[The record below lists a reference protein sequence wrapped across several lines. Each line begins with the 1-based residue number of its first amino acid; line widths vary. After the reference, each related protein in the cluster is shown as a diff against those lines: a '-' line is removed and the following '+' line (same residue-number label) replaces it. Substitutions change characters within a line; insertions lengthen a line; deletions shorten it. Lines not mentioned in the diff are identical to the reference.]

1 MASKNN
7 DRPHLRDWMR
17 NFSKSAV
24 TSTKKIL
31 GESMPNL
38 KTTKDSVNSI
48 AANTRTFITRTKTG
62 MNMQSRS
69 LASTTL
75 GRNATEIIRDALN
88 DMKTGNF
95 SLEKSAEFSLDFD
108 DDSYYEIGDGLDLS
122 NPEDFAAN
130 EERKNAA
137 KIGKAIS
144 RTSAASIEGM
154 RAMTHTISQV
164 TIKSQEASTAKL
176 LNANLFGFNQIN
188 TQMNEINT
196 HLYNVNQNLAAMIRF
211 QNENVSATNQA
222 ALEYYQSSS
231 EMLSKMGE
239 NIAELVDYKNRLSKT
254 DNTKDRDY
262 FSDSE
267 FDLRS
272 GFDLREYGKLVKKNF
287 KNNPMVQMVSMFG
300 SMASMGGGI
309 KEMFRPT
316 EMLMEAIIKK
326 TILPKKTRKS
336 LGRLDTMANN
346 VIQNLLYR
354 LGDMGEDYSQGMFAN
369 LIGNIFGVKRAKVGS
384 VNLGDFK
391 KDAMSWNGKSQQA
404 LVEVIPSYLS
414 NIEAAVD
421 ALNQKLGVPGRS
433 YNRRY
438 YDMDNGIFKSE
449 KTLKKEMEDNYKNAI
464 EYTMNEI
471 SSKIEK
477 AISKSSGSDAEKEL
491 TRKEINDLINLRI
504 KGDMT
509 NNRQYS
515 SQMKRLLSQGADMST
530 REIGSVMM
538 DLENAIMN
546 SVKEINEFNKKIE
559 SELSGSV
566 YRNVLNN
573 GQKIS
578 SFQKEANIFSNREWL
593 NGIDLSSLNS
603 DEAENLRRQQE
614 NSNRM
619 NNAKKGFF
627 ERIKRMFGAGSGNRY
642 DTFMSNNIDRMN
654 DALFES
660 YLYMS
665 EAMDNPSD
673 IPRDIRNGV
682 RTRYQRWRTS
692 RATNQSTPNPAGQ
705 SSSNTQQTA
714 SQQSSLRRL
723 TDRATTNRDGLNVNS
738 ASVRLSRR
746 LQHTIQGTLDQTMN
760 ASSRQID
767 HDMSNSSAIVET
779 TLDSVNDMDP
789 LTANVL
795 TMKGFVSDIHNK
807 FLKPMSSKIF
817 GKDGLIQNLYKNPM
831 IEKGINFL
839 KDKLFNEK
847 DGLLAPAVSYFKD
860 GINYIK
866 YEITGKEYTD
876 RNGRKYP
883 KKKENTVLSHL
894 RNAYD
899 FVFSNT
905 MKYIFGDDYKNNKVF
920 NDIFKRFD
928 WKAKKEE
935 KDKREEAQEKNK
947 RLQSARKRYLT
958 DSTKTN
964 VTAKDGRKVTS
975 AKFNNKIK
983 PNSNV
988 NDENVDGSNAIVSQ
1002 SSIKQNIQQTVTAT
1016 TDRISTAGKKFSQAV
1031 FGNDGENNERDF
1043 LTEIHQE
1050 NKKAMGKLKHKFPK
1064 MLAGA
1069 AIGAGTVAL
1078 SGGSMGLLGGLF
1090 LPSSLIGGATL
1101 GIATTLLS
1109 ENEKF
1114 KKFIFGEEDE
1124 NGVKKNGLIS
1134 DKMQKAFK
1142 KSLPLIVGGAT
1153 LGALKNV
1160 FLGSSMG
1167 NSAGGVLLS
1176 SFLPGGVVGGAI
1188 LGTGLTLMKNNETIN
1203 HILFGKNPDDEKG
1216 KTGTLTKGLNKIS
1229 SFLGG
1234 SKKFIMGGLKGL
1246 GAGVLTGA
1254 AVSHM
1259 GLLGSAVTMGG
1270 PIGMALAGMS
1280 VGIAS
1285 QTRRFQELLFGTE
1298 EFDENGNP
1306 TGKRNKDGILTQAR
1320 NLLVLNVFEPIKNK
1334 LEDNAVDFAYW
1345 AKDNLLYPFETAFGP
1360 ILDSITQIK
1369 DDVSDFLKDKF
1380 EALST
1385 SIGEA
1390 IKGTM
1395 KKVFSPFTSLL
1406 GKIGGFAL
1414 KAVTKSAQLALMPV
1428 SIPLRTISMLTAF
1441 ARGKEYASFTGSFI
1455 KNAVPGLKDKW
1466 DNETTD
1472 YGAGPM
1478 GMFRKIK
1485 SRVSDIGTAYTEGRE
1500 AYNQTMAANGYNHFN
1515 WRGVPS
1521 ERSKDKKELAEIRK
1535 QRRQR
1540 AKIDRLAK
1548 KYAKEDRYKQN
1559 ANWTESKFKRRQK
1572 ELSKKAGVNIDG
1584 LQTIEDIQDLMY
1596 NRSAWNQK
1604 YDPATIAKNE
1614 AKINARDDKF
1624 QAETRDYQNQVK
1636 SDFAKIIQLMTEE
1649 AEERAAK
1656 KRQQTADKRY
1666 RKQLG
1671 KMKKNMKKAGID
1683 PKELERNGVNFADY
1697 VGYMDIPQSMWEEYM
1712 ESPEYEKGDL
1722 DGWINKNINRIYE
1735 YDEDKVQKYK
1745 KFRRNKNH
1753 RNLKAKFRRNSSSTN
1768 NTTESNNEAQINN
1781 EPNSDTIVAEQLS
1794 LTNSLLSGGA
1804 YDDDKFW
1811 RNITP
1816 GKKRVVKSVISKRQL
1831 DEAHISES
1839 EQADNQKKS
1848 AKVMANSLLSSIMQ
1862 KKRAEKAKEKEEE
1875 ETKKARSLGNK
1886 SSQSN
1891 ENENNEAKIED
1902 LNDGNDS
1909 EAEKEKKGLISTLL
1923 GGTNNLLSGVFNW
1936 LGNGKTWQKFGVGLA
1951 IATLFS
1957 DQIKESKIIPK
1968 IGDFIADNFDTAANF
1983 LADNI
1988 PKLLNGFTTFITD
2001 YGPQIISTTAD
2012 TISTLMP
2019 DLLTA
2024 TFTIAKSVITSVG
2037 GEILEKLGIKTD
2049 EKVIDNVEE
2058 AQALLNEGINLQ
2070 DNGDGTYSQLGE
2082 RTIIDEEGNVS
2093 TVSNSNIIETA
2104 VKHPKRAYQLGKGMF
2119 KAASYIPN
2127 KVVKTGAKAVSKAVN
2142 LTETGIKKVAKTVSK
2157 KTATTVA
2164 EKGTKEAIVSVGNK
2178 KIAKATLKVTAKN
2191 TVQSGAKNQAQ
2202 KWFSKILVKMQD
2214 LTKNSKILKLV
2225 DGSVIGSAI
2234 KKLTPIISK
2243 AVAKL
2248 SDTSLAKKIIPKIT
2262 AGVAEAGGKGGSKF
2276 IPLVGQALVIYDATS
2291 GFFEAANLFD
2301 VSSDEVD
2308 FGMRTISSVM
2318 KTILGL
2324 GIGPLFDLALEILS
2338 EILGEDYKKNFA
2350 TWLYC
2355 AFMNFIGDT
2364 EAVDRL
2370 NANQDLFEQETAN
2383 YNLANGTNLSTKA
2396 YSDLKNAPW
2405 WKKIFGNREDFSK
2418 YEVGNFDA
2426 SKYTTNSSVSTTT
2439 NTTTATGYGS
2449 SKVTTKSSS
2458 HKTSAVG
2465 YGSSQKDPRWAN
2477 YPIGTFSDGSVSTM
2491 ATGGCGPTALS
2502 MVANNLSGKNTNP
2515 LAVAK
2520 FAKSNGY
2527 ISEGGAN
2534 EQLFTDGASKLG
2546 LHSSKVS
2553 SGSLIHALKSGDTMI
2568 VAGKSNSGDSPYTS
2582 AGHILAVKGA
2592 SNGNALVSDP
2602 ETGNTTEMSTSKLKS
2617 GMTHGWTYK
2626 KTSVGYG
2633 SAAPA
2638 ATPAPLQAPT
2648 TQKKTTSNS
2657 NLKPT
2662 AGPSPTAIEDK
2673 EKRLAN
2679 SIWTYQSV
2687 DDILSFRKKTGTQ
2700 GKDLGPKTVSAVDK
2714 ISQIF
2719 DTVRNIGKTKSKA
2732 EKNKSSN
2739 LSSLYTEGEMM
2750 TDTET
2755 TIGSYIIPAGTIN
2768 WENPSFYVGKF
2779 YSDIKRLKKEYPAL
2793 MKYSMFNVVYGN
2805 LDNFKAAGG
2814 SNKITQ
2820 ENIESL
2826 FGQYST
2832 RTQLYDGINGLS
2844 NESAKYIKYK
2854 NGAVFYQQT
2863 NDSWSGIPWRSSN
2876 VGKKGDDLTSIAMIL
2891 STYSNN
2897 ALTPNYI
2904 YENWLTNQP
2913 TWYDEEKGLTKQ
2925 AFANGG
2931 LNGMLETRTSGSSER
2946 LKISSNKNPSSIE
2959 NALKNRKLVYMKGY
2973 QYTDSIFGGTGEKTA
2988 VDPDKSPTHTVV
3000 GTFVNN
3006 DVIAVNDPS
3015 TGVNSFSLFPV
3026 SRLSDTVGKDTSV
3039 IKEAYIVSNP
3049 DGTGVSANIDV
3060 NSMKLPE
3067 SKYNDPSK
3075 ADTWLGKT
3083 TAVVGNVISV
3093 IENLIESVVTGNAY
3107 ESIFT
3112 EKFDDSVSTGYDN
3125 GEQTPEALITTDTES
3140 ETQTGT
3146 VVKRNSNDSTSSS
3159 SSGTGSHGGGS
3170 FGSSNDST
3178 TLKPTPGPSPT
3189 ANEDKKENSVSAVKK
3204 ISDIFNVVKKT
3215 AKNSKSTKSKSNKN
3229 SSSNK
3234 KKTTTTSNK
3243 PAPLQ
3248 APKKPNTTSAVKKI
3262 SSIFDIVKSTAKS
3275 KKKVGNGI
3283 GYGYVNPFLKYLFGI
3298 DGSSDSSA
3306 TIDDGV
3312 IPSGTETVTAGDWIG
3327 KYVEQNESGTHGSS
3341 MVSSGAGDA
3350 GGVSFGTYQFPS
3362 YGKAKAESSSE
3373 LYKFWTKY
3381 YGNSH
3386 PDVVPGNNT
3395 AFIDAW
3401 KSEARSN
3408 PDQFHSNEHSYVGS
3422 KYYVPQKNQLR
3433 GILDPDSHSRSA
3445 QEMVWSSSV
3454 QYGPNTSVIKKAL
3467 NSDNSQTMGVKA
3479 LVNKVQDYKVN
3490 SVGSYFSNSSAA
3502 VQAGVTNR
3510 HNVTER
3516 NILLGIADKAPLSG
3530 IGGGSSNITVGY
3542 GNPSKTLEAIT
3553 SGYSSVATAMSAAA
3567 LNGKKYK
3574 AGDYKE
3580 YMQSTSTDDSSS
3592 TTVSTTSTSNSTSSG
3607 SDVTV
3612 ELPAA
3617 FNLAS
3622 GSKRD
3627 FVSKI
3632 LGGTMKHSIAYNLLP
3647 SITLAQA
3654 ALESGWGKSG
3664 LSVKGKNLF
3673 GIKAGSSWSG
3683 DVINMP
3689 TTEYYNGKKTT
3700 VNAPFR
3706 KYNSYADSILDHA
3719 KLLMN
3724 SRYAKVKSATNYKVA
3739 TQALKDAGYA
3749 TDPSYPSLL
3758 NGIIESNDFAYF
3770 DRSEVIDSYRSKVAG
3785 YGKGRAGIII
3795 NHNGDAIGY
3804 GSADAARNAVVAVMK
3819 SLEGQLEYSQTNRN
3833 PEKGSGDCSSTV
3845 QYCYKNAVNIDPG
3858 SNSRAQA
3865 SNTNGILVDKG
3876 TGNGPNIA
3884 NLKPGD
3890 LLFYGASHN
3899 GTVSHVE
3906 MYVGNGMIMGHGGG
3920 STGRVKGPS
3929 YHTASSYRTRG
3940 YISARRFIKDG
3951 TDVSINSSVGSSSET
3966 TTSATTNSALSPL
3979 SNIMSKVTDTA
3990 TDMFERVVNKKS
4002 STKKKK
4008 SVGKGTGSAENYFIK
4023 TLNGR
4028 LTSKYGL
4035 GYGIGNQF
4043 HRGIDIGAEENSP
4056 VYSPVDG
4063 TVISNKY
4070 DPVGYGNHVVVQ
4082 DENGYNHLF
4091 AHLNQRSNLAV
4102 GDTVSANDMI
4112 GNVGTTGRS
4121 TGNHLHYEVRKG
4133 FDKYSSVNP
4142 NDYAK
4147 SVGYGKGK
4155 TKSIYEQQMKQTK
4168 YEERDMGGSSKNLEN
4183 ENIIKKLNVAVNTDG
4198 VENKLDILIDVMK
4211 DWATKS
4217 EKSSKSIVQAT
4228 TNIGYGNGSNKS
4240 PKTVVVEKP
4249 VYVNND
4255 SDTSS
4260 GSSNRSIHDLIAKVE
4275 SYT

>member
-1 MASKNN
+1 MASKNS
-7 DRPHLRDWMR
+7 DRPHLREWMR

-48 AANTRTFITRTKTG
+48 ASDTRTFITRTKTG

-69 LASTTL
+69 LANTKL
-75 GRNATEIIRDALN
+75 GKNATEIIKDALN

-108 DDSYYEIGDGLDLS
+108 DDKYYEIGEGLDLS

-188 TQMNEINT
+188 TQMNEINN

-222 ALEYYQSSS
+222 AIEYYQTSS

-254 DNTKDRDY
+254 DNTKDIDY
-262 FSDSE
+262 ASESE
-267 FDLRS
+267 FDLQS
-272 GFDLREYGKLVKKNF
+272 GFDLREYGKLIKKNF

-300 SMASMGGGI
+300 SMANMGGSMGGGI

-326 TILPKKTRKS
+326 TILPKNTRKS
-336 LGRLDTMANN
+336 LGKLDTMANN

-354 LGDMGEDYSQGMFAN
+354 LGDMGDDYSQGMVAN
-369 LIGNIFGVKRAKVGS
+369 LIGNIFGAKRPKVGS

-421 ALNQKLGVPGRS
+421 ALNQKLGVPGHS

-438 YDMDNGIFKSE
+438 YDMDSGIFKSE
-449 KTLKKEMEDNYKNAI
+449 KSLKRELEDNYKNAI
-464 EYTMNEI
+464 EYTLNEI

-477 AISKSSGSDAEKEL
+477 AISRSSGSDDEKEL
-491 TRKEINDLINLRI
+491 TRTEINDLINLRI

-515 SQMKRLLSQGADMST
+515 SQMKRLLSQGAEMST

-559 SELSGSV
+559 TELSGAV

-578 SFQKEANIFSNREWL
+578 SFQKEANIFSNREWV
-593 NGIDLSSLNS
+593 NGVDLSSLNS
-603 DEAENLRRQQE
+603 REAENLRQQRE

-619 NNAKKGFF
+619 RDAKKGFF
-627 ERIKRMFGAGSGNRY
+627 QRLKEMFGSGSENRY
-642 DTFMSNNIDRMN
+642 DTFMSNNIDKMN

-665 EAMDNPSD
+665 GAMDNPRD
-673 IPRDIRNGV
+673 IPRDIRDGV
-682 RTRYQRWRTS
+682 RTRYRRWRTS
-692 RATNQSTPNPAGQ
+692 RDNNQ
-705 SSSNTQQTA
+705 SSNTSRQGTPTVQPNTNA
-714 SQQSSLRRL
+714 DTSSTRQN
-723 TDRATTNRDGLNVNS
+723 DIRATSNRDHLNVNS
-738 ASVRLSRR
+738 AVVRLSNR
-746 LQHTIQGTLDQTMN
+746 LQHTLEGTFDQTLN

-767 HDMSNSSAIVET
+767 HEMSNSSAIVEA

-795 TMKGFVSDIHNK
+795 SMKGFVSDIHNK

-817 GKDGLIQNLYKNPM
+817 GRDGFIQNFYRNPM
-831 IEKGINFL
+831 IQKGIDFL
-839 KDKLFNEK
+839 KDKLFNENN
-847 DGLLAPAVSYFKD
+847 GLFAPLVSYFKD

-866 YEITGKEYTD
+866 YEITGKEFTD
-876 RNGRKYP
+876 RKGKRYP
-883 KKKENTVLSHL
+883 KKNENTVLSHL

-935 KDKREEAQEKNK
+935 KDKQEEKQEKNK
-947 RLQSARKRYLT
+947 RMQSARKRYLT
-958 DSTKTN
+958 DNMKTN
-964 VTAKDGRKVTS
+964 ITTNDGRKVTS
-975 AKFNNKIK
+975 VKFNNKNK
-983 PNSNV
+983 PNS
-988 NDENVDGSNAIVSQ
+988 DEEASSNSESNEIVSQ
-1002 SSIKQNIQQTVTAT
+1002 SSIRQNIEQTITTT
-1016 TDRISTAGKKFSQAV
+1016 TDRISTAGRRFNDAL
-1031 FGNDGENNERDF
+1031 FGRDGENNENDF

-1050 NKKAMGKLKHKFPK
+1050 NKKVMSKLKQKFPK

-1078 SGGSMGLLGGLF
+1078 AGGNMGLLGGLF

-1101 GIATTLLS
+1101 GIATSLLS

-1124 NGVKKNGLIS
+1124 DGVKKNGLIS

-1153 LGALKNV
+1153 IGALKNV
-1160 FLGSSMG
+1160 FLGSPTGS
-1167 NSAGGVLLS
+1167 SAGGVLLS

-1203 HILFGKNPDDEKG
+1203 RILFGKKPDDENG
-1216 KTGTLTKGLNKIS
+1216 KTNTLTKGLNKIS
-1229 SFLGG
+1229 SFLAG
-1234 SKKFIMGGLKGL
+1234 SKKFIMGGLKGIGTGL
-1246 GAGVLTGA
+1246 LTGA

-1259 GLLGSAVTMGG
+1259 GLLGSAMSIGG
-1270 PIGMALAGMS
+1270 PIGMALAGMT

-1298 EFDENGNP
+1298 EFDEDGNP
-1306 TGKRNKDGILTQAR
+1306 TGKRNKDGFLTQAR

-1334 LEDNAVDFAYW
+1334 LEDNAIDFAYW

-1360 ILDSITQIK
+1360 ILDSISQIK
-1369 DDVSDFLKDKF
+1369 DNVGDFLKDKF
-1380 EALST
+1380 EALSS

-1390 IKGTM
+1390 IKGTI

-1428 SIPLRTISMLTAF
+1428 SIPLRTISMLTSA

-1455 KNAVPGLKDKW
+1455 RNAIPGLKDKW
-1466 DNETTD
+1466 ENEETD
-1472 YGAGPM
+1472 YGTGPM
-1478 GMFRKIK
+1478 AMFRKLK
-1485 SRVSDIGTAYTEGRE
+1485 SRVSDIGTAYSEGRD
-1500 AYNQTMAANGYNHFN
+1500 AYNQVMSANGYNHFN
-1515 WRGVPS
+1515 WRNTG
-1521 ERSKDKKELAEIRK
+1521 AEKAEDRK
-1535 QRRQR
+1535 QRAAIRKERKQR
-1540 AKIDRLAK
+1540 EKIDKLVKR
-1548 KYAKEDRYKQN
+1548 YAKEDRYKQN
-1559 ANWTESKFKRRQK
+1559 ANWTDSKFKRRQK
-1572 ELSKKAGVNIDG
+1572 ELSKKAGVNIEG

-1636 SDFAKIIQLMTEE
+1636 SDFAKIIQLMTAE

-1656 KRQQTADKRY
+1656 KRQQAADKRY
-1666 RKQLG
+1666 RKQLR
-1671 KMKKNMKKAGID
+1671 KVKKNMKNAGID
-1683 PKELERNGVNFADY
+1683 PKELERNGVDFSNY

-1712 ESPEYEKGDL
+1712 ESPEFESGDL
-1722 DGWINKNINRIYE
+1722 DGWINKNLNRIYE
-1735 YDEDKVQKYK
+1735 YDEEKVKRYK
-1745 KFRRNKNH
+1745 KFRRKKNH
-1753 RNLKAKFRRNSSSTN
+1753 RHVKAKFRRDTSYG
-1768 NTTESNNEAQINN
+1768 NTNEAEINN
-1781 EPNSDTIVAEQLS
+1781 DAGNDTIIAEQLS

-1811 RNITP
+1811 RSITP
-1816 GKKRVVKSVISKRQL
+1816 GKKRVVKSVINKRQL
-1831 DEAHISES
+1831 DEAHTSES
-1839 EQADNQKKS
+1839 EQSKNQMNS
-1848 AKVMANSLLSSIMQ
+1848 AKIIASSLLSSIA
-1862 KKRAEKAKEKEEE
+1862 KRKRAEKEKEKEEQ
-1875 ETKKARSLGNK
+1875 ETLRARSLRNEA
-1886 SSQSN
+1886 SRNDENESN
-1891 ENENNEAKIED
+1891 EAEITD
-1902 LNDGNDS
+1902 LNNNSDS
-1909 EAEKEKKGLISTLL
+1909 DAEKEKKSLLSTLL
-1923 GGTNNLLSGVFNW
+1923 GGTNSLLSRVFSW
-1936 LGNGKTWQKFGVGLA
+1936 LGNGKTWQKFGVGMA
-1951 IATLFS
+1951 IATIFS

-1968 IGDFIADNFDTAANF
+1968 IGDFIADNFGTAANF
-1983 LADNI
+1983 LTENI

-2024 TFTIAKSVITSVG
+2024 TFTIAKSVITSIG
-2037 GEILEKLGIKTD
+2037 GNILEKLGIKSD
-2049 EKVIDNVEE
+2049 EKFITDIEE
-2058 AQALLNEGINLQ
+2058 AQELLNEGVNLQ
-2070 DNGDGTYSQLGE
+2070 DNGDGTYSELGE
-2082 RTIIDEEGNVS
+2082 RTIVDEEGNVS
-2093 TVSNSNIIETA
+2093 VVTNSHMVETMA
-2104 VKHPKRAYQLGKGMF
+2104 KHPKRAYQIGKGIF
-2119 KAASYIPN
+2119 KATSYVPN
-2127 KVVKTGAKAVSKAVN
+2127 KVVKTGAKAVVGAAN
-2142 LTETGIKKVAKTVSK
+2142 LAERGIKQSAKILTK
-2157 KTATTVA
+2157 KSTSAIAETAAKKAATN
-2164 EKGTKEAIVSVGNK
+2164 VGN
-2178 KIAKATLKVTAKN
+2178 ITIGTRSVAKATLKVTAKN
-2191 TVQSGAKNQAQ
+2191 TIQTGAKNQAQ
-2202 KWFSKILVKMQD
+2202 KWFRVILTKLQD

-2225 DGSVIGSAI
+2225 DASVIGSAI

-2248 SDTSLAKKIIPKIT
+2248 SDTALAKKIIPKIT
-2262 AGVAEAGGKGGSKF
+2262 AGVAEAAGKGGSKF
-2276 IPLVGQALVIYDATS
+2276 VPYIGQALVIYDATS
-2291 GFFEAANLFD
+2291 GFFEAANLFN

-2324 GIGPLFDLALEILS
+2324 GVGPLFDLALELLS

-2364 EAVDRL
+2364 EAVERL
-2370 NANQDLFEQETAN
+2370 NANQDLFEQETDN
-2383 YNLANGTNLSTKA
+2383 YNMAHGTNLSTKA

-2405 WKKIFGNREDFSK
+2405 WRKWISGNSEDYSK

-2426 SKYTTNSSVSTTT
+2426 SKYENNYTTT
-2439 NTTTATGYGS
+2439 SANVDTVTGYGS
-2449 SKVTTKSSS
+2449 ARVTTKSSS
-2458 HKTSAVG
+2458 HKVSAIG

-2477 YPIGTFSDGSVSTM
+2477 YPIGTFSDGSISTM

-2527 ISEGGAN
+2527 ISQGGAN
-2534 EQLFTDGASKLG
+2534 EQLFTDGANKLG
-2546 LHSSKVS
+2546 LQSSKVS
-2553 SGSLIHALKSGDTMI
+2553 SGSLSHALKSGDTMI

-2582 AGHILAVKGA
+2582 AGHILAVRGA

-2602 ETGNTTEMSTSKLKS
+2602 ETGRTTEMSTSKLKS

-2626 KTSVGYG
+2626 KSSVGYG
-2633 SAAPA
+2633 T
-2638 ATPAPLQAPT
+2638 ATPAPLQAPS
-2648 TQKKTTSNS
+2648 TQPKKTN
-2657 NLKPT
+2657 NYNIKPT
-2662 AGPSPTAIEDK
+2662 AGPSPTANEDR
-2673 EKRLAN
+2673 EKLVAN
-2679 SIWTYQSV
+2679 PIWNYQTV
-2687 DDILSFRKKTGTQ
+2687 DDILSFRKKTKTQ
-2700 GKDLGPKTVSAVDK
+2700 GKEILPPKSSAVSK
-2714 ISQIF
+2714 ISQLF
-2719 DTVRNIGKTKSKA
+2719 DTIKDIGNTKSTSKSK
-2732 EKNKSSN
+2732 KNQTSN
-2739 LSSLYTEGEMM
+2739 LSSIYTEGEMV
-2750 TDTET
+2750 TET
-2755 TIGSYIIPAGTIN
+2755 DITIGSYTVPAGTIN
-2768 WENPSFYVGKF
+2768 WENPSFYIGKF

-2793 MKYSMFNVVYGN
+2793 MKYNMFNVVYGN

-2832 RTQLYDGINGLS
+2832 RSQLYNDINGLS
-2844 NESAKYIKYK
+2844 NDNAKYIKYK

-2863 NDSWSGIPWRSSN
+2863 NDAWSSIPWRSSN
-2876 VGKKGDDLTSIAMIL
+2876 VGKRGDDLTSMAMIL

-2904 YENWLTNQP
+2904 YENWLTEQP
-2913 TWYDEEKGLTKQ
+2913 SWYDEEKGLTKQ

-2946 LKISSNKNPSSIE
+2946 LRISSNNNPTSIE

-3006 DVIAVNDPS
+3006 DVIAVNDPN
-3015 TGVNSFSLFPV
+3015 TGANSFSLFPV
-3026 SRLSDTVGKDTSV
+3026 SRLSDKVGKDTNV
-3039 IKEAYIVSNP
+3039 IKEAYIVSNS
-3049 DGTGVSANIDV
+3049 DGTGVSTNIDV
-3060 NSMKLPE
+3060 NGMKLPE
-3067 SKYNDPSK
+3067 SKYKDPSK
-3075 ADTWLGKT
+3075 EDTWIGKT

-3112 EKFDDSVSTGYDN
+3112 EKFDDSVNTGYDN

-3140 ETQTGT
+3140 ETQPGAI
-3146 VVKRNSNDSTSSS
+3146 VQRNSDGSSTETTTTSNQPVSS
-3159 SSGTGSHGGGS
+3159 THGGGS
-3170 FGSSNDST
+3170 FDSSNG
-3178 TLKPTPGPSPT
+3178 LKPTPGPSPT
-3189 ANEDKKENSVSAVKK
+3189 ANDDKKANSVSAVKK
-3204 ISDIFNVVKKT
+3204 ISDIFNTVAKST
-3215 AKNSKSTKSKSNKN
+3215 KNSKSTKSNN
-3229 SSSNK
+3229 TK
-3234 KKTTTTSNK
+3234 KKTTTTTSNK

-3248 APKKPNTTSAVKKI
+3248 APINPNKKSAVKKI
-3262 SSIFDIVKSTAKS
+3262 SSIFDIVKSSAK

-3298 DGSSDSSA
+3298 DGSSDS
-3306 TIDDGV
+3306 TTVDDGV

-3327 KYVEQNESGTHGSS
+3327 KYVEQNESGNHGSS

-3362 YGKAKAESSSE
+3362 YGKAKADSSSE

-3381 YGNSH
+3381 YGNNH
-3386 PDVVPGNNT
+3386 PGIIPGNNT

-3408 PDQFHSNEHSYVGS
+3408 PDEFHSNEHSYVGS
-3422 KYYVPQKNQLR
+3422 KYYVPQKNQIR

-3467 NSDNSQTMGVKA
+3467 NSENSQTMGVKA

-3490 SVGSYFSNSSAA
+3490 SINSYFPNSSAS
-3502 VQAGVTNR
+3502 VQAGVKNR

-3542 GNPSKTLEAIT
+3542 GNPTKTLEAIT

-3567 LNGKKYK
+3567 LNSKKYK

-3580 YMQSTSTDDSSS
+3580 FMQNTSTDDNSSATVLS
-3592 TTVSTTSTSNSTSSG
+3592 TTNTTSSG

-3612 ELPAA
+3612 ELPAE

-3622 GSKRD
+3622 ESKRN
-3627 FVSKI
+3627 FISKI

-3654 ALESGWGKSG
+3654 ALESGWGSSG
-3664 LSVKGKNLF
+3664 LSTKGKNLF
-3673 GIKAGSSWSG
+3673 GIKAGSSWNG

-3700 VNAPFR
+3700 VYAPFR

-3749 TDPSYPSLL
+3749 TDPNYPSLL
-3758 NGIIESNDFAYF
+3758 NGIIESNKFAYF
-3770 DRSEVIDSYRSKVAG
+3770 DRNEVIDSYRSKVAG
-3785 YGKGRAGIII
+3785 YGKGNAGIIL
-3795 NHNGDAIGY
+3795 NRNGNAIGY
-3804 GSADAARNAVVAVMK
+3804 GSADAARNAVVSLMK
-3819 SLEGQLEYSQTNRN
+3819 SLEGQLNYSQSNRN

-3845 QYCYKNAVNIDPG
+3845 QYCYKKAVNIDPG

-3890 LLFYGASHN
+3890 LLFYGATHN

-3906 MYVGNGMIMGHGGG
+3906 MYVGNGMLMGHGGG

-3929 YHTASSYRTRG
+3929 YHNASTYRTRG
-3940 YISARRFIKDG
+3940 YISAKRFIKDG
-3951 TDVSINSSVGSSSET
+3951 SDVSINSSIA
-3966 TTSATTNSALSPL
+3966 SATSSDSTITANSNNSALSPL
-3979 SNIMSKVTDTA
+3979 SSVFTKVTDTA
-3990 TDMFERVVNKKS
+3990 NNMFERVMNKNS

-4028 LTSKYGL
+4028 LTSSYGL
-4035 GYGIGNQF
+4035 GYGIGNHF

-4056 VYSPVDG
+4056 VYTPVDG
-4063 TVISNKY
+4063 TVIANKY

-4091 AHLNQRSNLAV
+4091 AHLNQRSNLSV

-4112 GNVGTTGRS
+4112 GNVGTTGKS

-4133 FDKYSSVNP
+4133 FDKYTSINP

-4147 SVGYGKGK
+4147 SIGYGVGK
-4155 TKSIYEQQMKQTK
+4155 SKSIYEQQMTQPK
-4168 YEERDMGGSSKNLEN
+4168 YEEQDIGGASKNIGN
-4183 ENIIKKLNVAVNTDG
+4183 DNIIKKLNVAVNTDG

-4217 EKSSKSIVQAT
+4217 EKSNKSIVQAT
-4228 TNIGYGNGSNKS
+4228 TNIGYGNGTNKAT
-4240 PKTVVVEKP
+4240 KTVVVEKP

-4255 SDTSS
+4255 SNTSNR
-4260 GSSNRSIHDLIAKVE
+4260 SSNRTIHDLIARVE